1 MGRINLYDE
10 KTGEGWARVAGK
22 WHYFQDGK
30 VIDTGVKGAADRT
43 KQWAVNKDAAD
54 REKIAQ
60 EKATIKKSK
69 EDLEAFNAEKI
80 KNVYKTHRSPI
91 TETLTKLFKDTKEAS
106 IYKDDHLTESKKQKE
121 KYKNNSSDESLKD
134 ESVVIPEAKDMY
146 SVGLMAMNNSD
157 PNSDWAKIWN
167 MDYSK
172 FPLEQKVSF
181 KAAMEESF
189 WLGGNDTYTND
200 TLDRLSS
207 SIGSAY
213 TAAVSN
219 PANSTTLGGMNTN
232 DPTIRSET
240 QTNVDNNIVSA
251 VTGNTQTNTSL
262 VQTPSSVDQQA
273 EIRAAEVAKAEP
285 KVTQWYDLEGED
297 GGEAAKQMARQK
309 LADQKVEVKQEDIQT
324 NQAVLPTGTLPE
336 STFSSRFWD
345 FLNNRGGGK

>member
-106 IYKDDHLTESKKQKE
+106 IYKDDHLTEIKRQKE
-121 KYKNNSSDESLKD
+121 KYNNINEID
-134 ESVVIPEAKDMY
+134 SVDIPETEDFY
-146 SVGLMAMNNSD
+146 SIGKIAQDQVDAD
-157 PNSDWAKIWN
+157 SDW
-167 MDYSK
+167 SK
-172 FPLEQKVSF
+172 TWGIDFSKYPLKQQISF
-181 KAAMEESF
+181 KAAMDESH
-189 WLGGNDTYTND
+189 WITPTDTFTNT
-200 TLDRLSS
+200 TLERT
-207 SIGSAY
+207 SAY

-309 LADQKVEVKQEDIQT
+309 LADQKVEVKPEDIQT
-324 NQAVLPTGTLPE
+324 NQTVLPTGTLPE